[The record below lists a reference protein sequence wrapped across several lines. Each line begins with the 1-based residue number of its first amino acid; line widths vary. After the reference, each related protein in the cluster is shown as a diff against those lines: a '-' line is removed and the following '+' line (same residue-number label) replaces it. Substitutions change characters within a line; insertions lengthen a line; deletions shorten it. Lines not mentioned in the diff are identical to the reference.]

1 MIFDTFPDNPDLYNA
16 DLRPIV
22 ASTIEK
28 FGRDEWMAGVLTTE
42 MHGHLGIYAIIGVK
56 MGIKALEYL
65 GVEHGD
71 IHVKSFA
78 GVKPPVSCMND
89 GLQVSTGATIG
100 HGLIESLPTDNP
112 LPEAIFSTEEKS
124 IRIKL
129 NDLVKN
135 IIIGKINAAIVNSGH
150 YPHYW
155 EYVRKLA
162 VRYWAELDRNEIFDI
177 IDEDL

>member
-1 MIFDTFPDNPDLYNA
+1 MIFDSFPDNPELYNA

-22 ASTIEK
+22 KPTIEK
-28 FGRDEWMAGVLTTE
+28 FGRDEWMAGVLTTA

-56 MGIKALEYL
+56 MGIKALECL
-65 GVEHGD
+65 GAEQGD
-71 IHVKSFA
+71 IHIKSLA
-78 GVKPPVSCMND
+78 GLRPPVSCMND

-100 HGLIESLPTDNP
+100 HGLIESSATENP
-112 LPEAIFSTEEKS
+112 LSEAIFSTEKRS

-129 NDLVKN
+129 NDLVKD
-135 IIIGKINAAIVNSGH
+135 IISAKISAAVINSGH
-150 YPHYW
+150 HPHYW

-177 IDEDL
+177 TEE